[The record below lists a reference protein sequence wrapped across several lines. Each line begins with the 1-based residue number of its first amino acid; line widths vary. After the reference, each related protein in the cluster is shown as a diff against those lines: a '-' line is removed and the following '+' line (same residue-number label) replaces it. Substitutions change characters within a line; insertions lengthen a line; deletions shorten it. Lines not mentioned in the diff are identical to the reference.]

1 MFHVKFA
8 DIGEGIHEGVLLKMF
23 FNKGDKVEDG
33 DSLFTLET
41 DKVNAEIPSPVSGTL
56 SDIRFKVGDKVNVG
70 QVIVVVDDGE
80 PGLRSNM
87 KEGEELSEASGE
99 ASGEA
104 TTAPVPEEPE
114 KTTTIPETTHL
125 ESVEEAGSTSVVGQ
139 IEVSSDMIESSGE
152 GFEAAEEESVSTK
165 ILATPVARKMAKD
178 LGVDIQKIKGTGP
191 QGRVM
196 KADISAAADQSATEK
211 QTTEKS
217 KDQAPLRQSTPKQPI
232 PEMDQT
238 ERIPMTMLRKTIA
251 NNMTLSKF
259 TIPHTAVMDEADVT
273 ELVAFR
279 TKVKALAAEK
289 GVKLT
294 YLAFF
299 IKAVV
304 NGLKA
309 YPYMNASLD
318 ETSDEIVLKHFFNI
332 GIAVDTPEGLMVPV
346 IKNADKLSLFE
357 IADAIEDLTT
367 RARDHSLKLDDLSN
381 GSFTITNYGA
391 VGASFGVPIIKYPE
405 AGILGVGAIVKK
417 PVVID
422 DEIVIRQILPLSL
435 SFDHRIID
443 GADAGRFVMTVK
455 ELLMNPELLLLN

>member
-99 ASGEA
+99 A
-104 TTAPVPEEPE
+104 APAPAPAPA
-114 KTTTIPETTHL
+114 PETTHL

-152 GFEAAEEESVSTK
+152 GFETAKEETISTR

-196 KADISAAADQSATEK
+196 KADIQAAADRPAAEK
-211 QTTEKS
+211 QTAEKPTEK
-217 KDQAPLRQSTPKQPI
+217 APQRQSTPKQPI

-294 YLAFF
+294 YLPFF

-309 YPYMNASLD
+309 YPYLNASLD

-357 IADAIEDLTT
+357 IANAIEDLTI
-367 RARDHSLKLDDLSN
+367 RARERALKLDELSG

>member
-33 DSLFTLET
+33 DSLFTIET

-70 QVIVVVDDGE
+70 QVIVIVDDGE
-80 PGLRSNM
+80 PGHRSNM
-87 KEGEELSEASGE
+87 QEGDELI
-99 ASGEA
+99 EA
-104 TTAPVPEEPE
+104 TQPGTGVTTAN
-114 KTTTIPETTHL
+114 PETTHL
-125 ESVEEAGSTSVVGQ
+125 ERVEEAGSTSVVGQ
-139 IEVSSDMIESSGE
+139 IEVSSDMIEASGE
-152 GFEAAEEESVSTK
+152 GFESADVEAVSTR

-178 LGVDIQKIKGTGP
+178 LGVDIQKIKGSGP

-196 KADISAAADQSATEK
+196 KADIKAAADRSTTKDQITEKPADKAPQRQSA
-211 QTTEKS
+211 
-217 KDQAPLRQSTPKQPI
+217 PKQPI

-238 ERIPMTMLRKTIA
+238 ERIPMTMLRKAIS

-279 TKVKALAAEK
+279 TKVKALAADK

-309 YPYMNASLD
+309 YPYLNASLD

-357 IADAIEDLTT
+357 IANAIEDLTI
-367 RARDHSLKLDDLSN
+367 RARVRSLKLDELSG

>member
-1 MFHVKFA
+1 
-8 DIGEGIHEGVLLKMF
+8 
-23 FNKGDKVEDG
+23 
-33 DSLFTLET
+33 
-41 DKVNAEIPSPVSGTL
+41 
-56 SDIRFKVGDKVNVG
+56 
-70 QVIVVVDDGE
+70 
-80 PGLRSNM
+80 
-87 KEGEELSEASGE
+87 
-99 ASGEA
+99 
-104 TTAPVPEEPE
+104 
-114 KTTTIPETTHL
+114 
-125 ESVEEAGSTSVVGQ
+125 
-139 IEVSSDMIESSGE
+139 
-152 GFEAAEEESVSTK
+152 
-165 ILATPVARKMAKD
+165 
-178 LGVDIQKIKGTGP
+178 P
-191 QGRVM
+191 Q
-196 KADISAAADQSATEK
+196 
-211 QTTEKS
+211 
-217 KDQAPLRQSTPKQPI
+217 RQSTPKQPI
-232 PEMDQT
+232 PEMDLTQ
-238 ERIPMTMLRKTIA
+238 RVPMTMLRKTIA

-309 YPYMNASLD
+309 YPYLNASLD

-357 IADAIEDLTT
+357 IANAIEDLTI
-367 RARDHSLKLDDLSN
+367 RARERALKLDELSG